1 MNRPLS
7 APTLIRSVDHV
18 TDWVFDLDNTL
29 YPARCNLFSQVDRRI
44 GLFIEQLL
52 GLEQVAA
59 RDLQK
64 KYFREH
70 GTSLRGLMTHHNVDP
85 HAFLHFVHEIDVT
98 PVPPSPA
105 LEAALAALPGRK
117 FIFTNGSVA
126 HAERVMARLGVA
138 EHFTGVFDIVAAD
151 YQPKPNPATYAALIE
166 RHGVD
171 PRAAAMFEDIPRNL
185 VPAAAL
191 GMTIILV
198 RTQSEWAAA
207 DEPGDH
213 IHYVTDDLVAW
224 LEDAARQ
231 RRGAR

>member
-1 MNRPLS
+1 MNH
-7 APTLIRSVDHV
+7 IDC
-18 TDWVFDLDNTL
+18 WIFDLDNTL
-29 YPARCNLFSQVDRRI
+29 YPASCNLFDQVDQRI
-44 GLFIEQLL
+44 GAFIADLL
-52 GLEQVAA
+52 QVDAA
-59 RDLQK
+59 EAKRLQK
-64 KYFREH
+64 HYFSQY
-70 GTSLRGLMTHHNVDP
+70 GTTLRGLMDHHGIAP
-85 HAFLHFVHEIDVT
+85 GAFLDFVHAIDVT
-98 PVPPSPA
+98 PVPPSPT
-105 LEAALAALPGRK
+105 LDAALRALDGRK
-117 FIFTNGSVA
+117 LIFTNGSVA

-191 GMTIILV
+191 GMTTILV

-213 IHYVTDDLVAW
+213 IHHVTDDLVAW